1 MTIIHLAAPAVAVA
15 MAAATA
21 GSVAQAV
28 TGFGFSL
35 VTAPFLVLLL
45 GPLNAVR
52 LVNLLALFFNVVMLI
67 REHKGVD
74 LGNAARLLAPA
85 LVAAPAAAYV
95 VHRTDPALL
104 SIVVGITVLA
114 CAFLLASGRRA
125 ERLRGPGGMVVAGA
139 ASAAM
144 NTTSG
149 VGGPTVAMYAL
160 NAGWSTEMS
169 RPTFQAY
176 FLGLN
181 VLSFVSLGPV
191 SLQPVPAALVG
202 AAIVAGYIAGVT
214 ALHRLSAVTVGKAIV
229 GLAMAGGFAAV
240 IRGVADM

>member
-1 MTIIHLAAPAVAVA
+1 MTIIHLTGPAVAVA
-15 MAAATA
+15 MAAAAT

-35 VTAPFLVLLL
+35 VTAPFLVLLI
-45 GPLNAVR
+45 GPLHAVR
-52 LVNLLALFFNVVMLI
+52 LVNLLALFFNVVMLVH
-67 REHKGVD
+67 EHRGVD

-85 LVAAPAAAYV
+85 LVVAPVAAYV

-104 SIVVGITVLA
+104 SIVVGVTVAA
-114 CAFLLASGRRA
+114 CAILLASGRRA
-125 ERLRGPGGMVVAGA
+125 ERLRGPGGMVAAGA

-160 NAGWSTEMS
+160 NAGWPTEMS

-191 SLQPVPAALVG
+191 GLQPIPALLMG
-202 AAIVAGYIAGVT
+202 AAILAGYITGIT
-214 ALHRLSAVTVGKAIV
+214 TLHRLSAVMVGRAII
-229 GLAMAGGFAAV
+229 GLAMAGGLAAV
-240 IRGVADM
+240 VRGIVDM

>member
-1 MTIIHLAAPAVAVA
+1 MTIIHLTAPAVALA
-15 MAAATA
+15 MAAAAT
-21 GSVAQAV
+21 GSFAQAV

-45 GPLNAVR
+45 GPLHAVR
-52 LVNLLALFFNVVMLI
+52 LVNLLALFFNVVMLV

-85 LVAAPAAAYV
+85 LVVAPVAAYV

-104 SIVVGITVLA
+104 SIVVGLTVLV
-114 CAFLLASGRRA
+114 CALLLASGRRA
-125 ERLRGPGGMVVAGA
+125 ERLRGPGGMVAAGA

-160 NAGWSTEMS
+160 NAGWPMEMS

-191 SLQPVPAALVG
+191 RLEPFPAALVG
-202 AAIVAGYIAGVT
+202 AAIIAGYVAGAT
-214 ALHRLSAVTVGKAIV
+214 ALQRLSAVTVGKAIIA
-229 GLAMAGGFAAV
+229 LAMAGGVAAV
-240 IRGVADM
+240 LRGIADM

>member
-1 MTIIHLAAPAVAVA
+1 
-15 MAAATA
+15 MAAVFTGA
-21 GSVAQAV
+21 VAQAV

-35 VTAPFLVLLL
+35 VSAPFLVLLL
-45 GPLNAVR
+45 GPLHAVR
-52 LVNLLALFFNVVMLI
+52 LVNLLALFFNVVMLV
-67 REHKGVD
+67 REHKGVH

-85 LVAAPAAAYV
+85 LVVAPLAAYV

-104 SIVVGITVLA
+104 SIVVGLTVLA
-114 CAFLLASGRRA
+114 CAALLASGRRA
-125 ERLRGPGGMVVAGA
+125 ERLRGPGGMVAAGA

-160 NAGWSTEMS
+160 NAGWPTVMS

-181 VLSFVSLGPV
+181 LLSFISLGPV
-191 SLQPVPAALVG
+191 AVRAVPAALLA
-202 AAIVAGYIAGVT
+202 AAIVGGYVAGVT
-214 ALHRLSAVTVGKAIV
+214 ALRRLNTVAVSRAII
-229 GLAMAGGFAAV
+229 GLAMAGGVAAV
-240 IRGVADM
+240 VRGIVDM